1 MTGLAINA
9 HPAVP
14 SPNPLLRLF
23 FFRQGVID
31 AVDAPDHELAI
42 CNFMQSTCGVFAGPA
57 INDQLADF
65 KRLLLAG
72 ICTDFHG
79 SPLA

>member
-1 MTGLAINA
+1 MTRLAINA

-14 SPNPLLRLF
+14 SPNPLLRFF

-31 AVDAPDHELAI
+31 AVDAPGHELAI
-42 CNFMQSTCGVFAGPA
+42 CNFMQSACGVLAGPA
-57 INDQLADF
+57 VDDQLADF
-65 KRLLLAG
+65 KRQLLAG
-72 ICTDFHG
+72 ICTNFHG